1 MTGLPAFA
9 AAFPGIFV
17 GLFAVGAFNHWL
29 SLLLTAMGKAASG
42 PASRGWA
49 TVFTL
54 VHPLPWIVVVG
65 GALGLKALSQ
75 SVVSAAWIWFWGA
88 AILIFAG
95 IYGMSLVLA
104 LKLRSRSLTKS
115 VPNKT

>member
-1 MTGLPAFA
+1 MTDLPAFA

-29 SLLLTAMGKAASG
+29 SLLLTATGKAAARS
-42 PASRGWA
+42 ASRGWA
-49 TVFTL
+49 TLFTL

-75 SVVSAAWIWFWGA
+75 SVVSPAWIWFWGA
-88 AILIFAG
+88 AILSFVG

-104 LKLRSRSLTKS
+104 LRLGSRSS
-115 VPNKT
+115 QSAPNKT